1 MAHGRYSL
9 QSLGKPLRWRSAR
22 NASPA
27 GPLLS
32 TASLART
39 DEVHST
45 IPSLRYC
52 APSRDFSHDYLTVC
66 LRSARPLDE
75 ILLGRAHHR
84 WRVLS
89 DAGAKLSCLP
99 ALGAAI
105 RRRQLGATA
114 TTPTLRL
121 GDGRNHHRHVDT
133 PAGLVRGRL
142 FLGNR
147 RDGAGGPDPRFGLW
161 FFRFSVLL
169 FFCFSLRDHH
179 PRHFFYFCAS
189 ST

>member
-9 QSLGKPLRWRSAR
+9 QSLGEPLRWESAR
-22 NASPA
+22 NACPA
-27 GPLLS
+27 RTLRS

-39 DEVHST
+39 DEFHST
-45 IPSLRYC
+45 IPSLRHC
-52 APSRDFSHDYLTVC
+52 APYRDFSHDCLTVC
-66 LRSARPLDE
+66 LGSARPLDE

-99 ALGAAI
+99 LLVAALRRRRLGAMSAN
-105 RRRQLGATA
+105 
-114 TTPTLRL
+114 PTLRL
-121 GDGRNHHRHVDT
+121 GDGRNHHRNVDT

-147 RDGAGGPDPRFGLW
+147 RDGPGSPVPESALRFPRFPIL
-161 FFRFSVLL
+161 
-169 FFCFSLRDHH
+169 
-179 PRHFFYFCAS
+179 
-189 ST
+189 

>member
-9 QSLGKPLRWRSAR
+9 QSLGEPLRWGSAR
-22 NASPA
+22 NACPA
-27 GPLLS
+27 RTLRS

-39 DEVHST
+39 DEFHST
-45 IPSLRYC
+45 IPSLRHC
-52 APSRDFSHDYLTVC
+52 APYRDFSHDCLTVC
-66 LRSARPLDE
+66 LGSARPLDE

-121 GDGRNHHRHVDT
+121 GDGRNHHRNVDT
-133 PAGLVRGRL
+133 ASGLVRGRL

-147 RDGAGGPDPRFGLW
+147 RDRAGRPDPGFGLW
-161 FFRFSVLL
+161 FSRFPIL
-169 FFCFSLRDHH
+169 
-179 PRHFFYFCAS
+179 
-189 ST
+189 

>member
-27 GPLLS
+27 RTLRS

-45 IPSLRYC
+45 IPSLRHC

-75 ILLGRAHHR
+75 ILPGRAHHR

-89 DAGAKLSCLP
+89 DRSEEHTSELQS
-99 ALGAAI
+99 
-105 RRRQLGATA
+105 RQYLVC
-114 TTPTLRL
+114 RL
-121 GDGRNHHRHVDT
+121 
-133 PAGLVRGRL
+133 
-142 FLGNR
+142 
-147 RDGAGGPDPRFGLW
+147 
-161 FFRFSVLL
+161 LL
-169 FFCFSLRDHH
+169 
-179 PRHFFYFCAS
+179 
-189 ST
+189 